1 VFLMLVS
8 EFLGKKVLDKNA
20 MEAGKVSDMDID
32 PEKGVINSV
41 IISKGELSLKPQTF
55 LIDIDKIQKV
65 GDYVII
71 NIAAEEAEEIS
82 ETPKEETTR
91 LSLGKEE

>member
-1 VFLMLVS
+1 MLVS

-20 MEAGKVSDMDID
+20 LEVGKVSDMDVD

-41 IISKGELSLKPQTF
+41 IVSKGELSLKPQTF
-55 LIDIDKIQKV
+55 LIDVDKIQKV

-71 NIAAEEAEEIS
+71 SIAAEEAEKIS
-82 ETPKEETTR
+82 ETPKEESTK

>member
-1 VFLMLVS
+1 MLVS

-20 MEAGKVSDMDID
+20 IEVGKVSDMDID
-32 PEKGVINSV
+32 LENGMINSV
-41 IISKGELSLKPQTF
+41 IISKGELVLRPQTF
-55 LIDIDKIQKV
+55 IVNIDEIQKV

-71 NIAAEEAEEIS
+71 DIAVEEVS
-82 ETPKEETTR
+82 ETHGEEMTK

>member
-1 VFLMLVS
+1 MLVS

-20 MEAGKVSDMDID
+20 IEVGKVSDMDID
-32 PEKGVINSV
+32 LENGMINSV
-41 IISKGELSLKPQTF
+41 IISKGELALRPQTF
-55 LIDIDKIQKV
+55 IVNIDEIQKV

-71 NIAAEEAEEIS
+71 DIAVEGVS
-82 ETPKEETTR
+82 ETPGEETTK